1 MYVVVN
7 THRHGIGAVWGPF
20 NRKREAEQWVA
31 AAEFPYPEQVRVKR
45 VYPVAGS
52 VTWRPVDTVSVL
64 GIGLVLV
71 LCAVL
76 GVFLSVTP
84 GWN

>member
-7 THRHGIGAVWGPF
+7 TLPARIGAVWGPF
-20 NRKREAEQWVA
+20 NRKRDAEKWVA
-31 AAEFPYPEQVRVKR
+31 AAEFPHPDQVRVKR
-45 VYPVAGS
+45 VYPVRMTN
-52 VTWRPVDTVSVL
+52 TWRPVDTVSVL